1 MIFRPALKTEPSE
14 ASSLPKDEKTRRRR
28 RRRKDIRDVPRQP
41 PKLESWPPLLLALPG
56 VVSGERS
63 EWESSTAVRT
73 STKHESTWKVLERC
87 RVKSTVQACCPVL
100 YCCTLTYCAQLS
112 PAHSPGHHNS
122 SLALNSLRRSLTP
135 LQRRRRSSY
144 RTLLRC
150 VSPHPPP
157 SAWFNS
163 ASTHTRVVPF
173 PLGLPC
179 TTFPVFP

>member
-1 MIFRPALKTEPSE
+1 MLVTLCCQCWTPGHKIPSRRALVDLP
-14 ASSLPKDEKTRRRR
+14 SSLEDEAFRSLQPSKRREDEKKKEEAKRYSGRATSTS
-28 RRRKDIRDVPRQP
+28 KAGILASFPC
-41 PKLESWPPLLLALPG
+41 LEWYPG
-56 VVSGERS
+56 QTVG
-63 EWESSTAVRT
+63 T

-157 SAWFNS
+157 SA
-163 ASTHTRVVPF
+163 
-173 PLGLPC
+173 
-179 TTFPVFP
+179 